1 MFIDCHSHLD
11 QYDSTELVSIL
22 DRATTANVTHIV
34 CAGTSL
40 DSSEKCIRLTQKSN
54 ILFSGVGIH
63 PMEVN
68 TRFDDNTYKSLA
80 RLATSNEKVVC
91 ISEIGLDYQP
101 TSPAKDLQVEAF
113 RSQIRLAIELHLPI
127 IFHSRNAHAETLKV
141 LREEKASAVKGAFHY
156 FQGSEQTAYEAIDEG
171 FFISL
176 AKPLLW
182 LDELQTVARNLP
194 LEHIVLETDSFP
206 QPWKKHRRNW
216 TEPHHIITIAEKL
229 AEIKHSTVDEVAFIT
244 SNNAKKLLHL

>member
-11 QYDSTELVSIL
+11 QYDSTELIGIL
-22 DRATTANVTHIV
+22 ERATNANVTHIV

-40 DSSEKCIRLTQKSN
+40 DSSEKCIRLAQKSSV
-54 ILFSGVGIH
+54 LFSGVGIH

-68 TRFDDNTYKSLA
+68 TRFDDNTYKSLTK
-80 RLATSNEKVVC
+80 LATSNKKVVC
-91 ISEIGLDYQP
+91 ISEIGLDYQS
-101 TSPAKDLQVEAF
+101 TSPSKDLQVEAF
-113 RSQIRLAIELHLPI
+113 RGQIRLALELQLPI
-127 IFHSRNAHAETLKV
+127 IFHSRNAHTETLQV

-156 FQGSEQTAYEAIDEG
+156 FQGGEQAAHEAIDEG

-182 LDELQTVARNLP
+182 LDELQTVAKNLP

-216 TEPHHIITIAEKL
+216 TEPHHVRTIAEKL
-229 AEIKHSTVDEVAFIT
+229 AEIKHSTVEEVAFIT
-244 SNNAKKLLHL
+244 SNNARKMLHL